1 MNTFSILTKEQ
12 LQKMTSFEI
21 AVYMDAL
28 ADFCRLVQN
37 EADTIYREKYSEER
51 KLMESD

>member
-1 MNTFSILTKEQ
+1 MNTLSILTKEQ

-21 AVYMDAL
+21 AVYMEAL

-51 KLMESD
+51 KLAENE